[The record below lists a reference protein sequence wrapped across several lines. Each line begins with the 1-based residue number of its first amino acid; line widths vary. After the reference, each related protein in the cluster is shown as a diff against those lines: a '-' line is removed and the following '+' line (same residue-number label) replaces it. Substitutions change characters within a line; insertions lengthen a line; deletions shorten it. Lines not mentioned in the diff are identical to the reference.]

1 MTDNA
6 VDATLKR
13 VTVPVYPTDPAK
25 HLDYLEELRSHLHL
39 LPGSIPGMPGF
50 RHDIVVRCVWACVF
64 VDVFCGV
71 FRDLLVVYD
80 DVWFLLAWG
89 GMYDGFLK

>member
-1 MTDNA
+1 MSDNV

-50 RHDIVVRCVWACVF
+50 RHGILEIVGFSPLLFTAHKGILLQVF
-64 VDVFCGV
+64 SIATC
-71 FRDLLVVYD
+71 
-80 DVWFLLAWG
+80 
-89 GMYDGFLK
+89 